1 MLSMKRL
8 KAVAAPGPFLAAL
21 LLTSGSA
28 GAADISGTI
37 SSTLTIMENGR
48 LVGDVQC
55 TVSGAPCISFG
66 ASGLTLDLNGYSITG
81 LGDAVTGCGGTATA
95 NEYGISVNTLS
106 NIVIRGL
113 GLVQRFRN
121 QGIFLANSTGSTVT
135 RVTMSTN
142 CASGIIVVGGSDNLL
157 DSNVSVRNG
166 NSANPCGGI

>member
-1 MLSMKRL
+1 MRKL
-8 KAVAAPGPFLAAL
+8 KALAGYKLLLAAL
-21 LLTSGSA
+21 FLSA
-28 GAADISGTI
+28 GNSGAMDISGTI
-37 SSTLTIMENGR
+37 SSTLTIMENSR

-81 LGDAVTGCGGTATA
+81 LGDPQTGCGGAATG
-95 NEYGISVNTLS
+95 NEYGISVNMLN

-135 RVTMSTN
+135 GVTMSTN

-157 DSNVSVRNG
+157 DSNISVRNG
-166 NSANPCGGI
+166 NAGSPCGGI